1 MWGRHFFFV
10 FPIKRVQMFNLKCS
24 SLLEG
29 SLCNPALFSGEQPP
43 CWRVAEEYI
52 ALVRQFPCP
61 LSYVRGHLFKLWLH
75 VYVSATMVCMC
86 VHIHVHVH
94 VHVAAVADATSP
106 FLIVCHINYPT
117 SQCSTLHVLP
127 GYIHMHAYRSCPSDS
142 CCRI

>member
-10 FPIKRVQMFNLKCS
+10 SPIKRVQMFNLKCS

-86 VHIHVHVH
+86 VHVHVH
-94 VHVAAVADATSP
+94 VHVAAEADVTSP
-106 FLIVCHINYPT
+106 FLIICHISLCQHHNIISCICTYAYT
-117 SQCSTLHVLP
+117 CM
-127 GYIHMHAYRSCPSDS
+127 YIHMYVCVSILS
-142 CCRI
+142 